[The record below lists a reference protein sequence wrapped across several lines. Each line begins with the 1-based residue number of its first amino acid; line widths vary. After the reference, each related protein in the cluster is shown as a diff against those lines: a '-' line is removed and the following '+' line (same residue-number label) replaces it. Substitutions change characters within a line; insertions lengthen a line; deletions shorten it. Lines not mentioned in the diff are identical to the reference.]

1 MVLLLYEPASF
12 AVRRTA
18 IPIDFIMRSLY
29 CCHPLQET
37 PLDQTSH
44 CTSRH
49 FPSSRC
55 PISAIRASFTR
66 FIGINLL
73 ILKRFYESDD
83 RLRFV
88 DAQLRKNH
96 GFSLRF
102 IHANAT
108 DTATQQND
116 VPQGTLA
123 ADAPNAS

>member
-12 AVRRTA
+12 AVRRTLRLT

-55 PISAIRASFTR
+55 PISAICAPFT
-66 FIGINLL
+66 
-73 ILKRFYESDD
+73 
-83 RLRFV
+83 
-88 DAQLRKNH
+88 
-96 GFSLRF
+96 
-102 IHANAT
+102 
-108 DTATQQND
+108 
-116 VPQGTLA
+116 
-123 ADAPNAS
+123 

>member
-12 AVRRTA
+12 AVRRTLRLA

-55 PISAIRASFTR
+55 PTSAICAPFTR
-66 FIGINLL
+66 FFVSNRL
-73 ILKRFYESDD
+73 IFNRF
-83 RLRFV
+83 F
-88 DAQLRKNH
+88 
-96 GFSLRF
+96 
-102 IHANAT
+102 
-108 DTATQQND
+108 
-116 VPQGTLA
+116 
-123 ADAPNAS
+123 